1 MDIYSKVQRFVGL
14 ILCAGFLFGCAS
26 RIPRSVD
33 FEVIPAQFEVA
44 YQEIGPKIFIIQNE
58 NDLKKAMELLQLSA
72 PEGLPDLNFYFQ
84 QHTVLLLYG
93 GMQRSNGFMF
103 GAESVQAKKQS
114 VTITARLL
122 QPAADCIVASVI
134 TYPMQL
140 IAIDHLGGTDFSL
153 DLVNAMRPCR

>member
-1 MDIYSKVQRFVGL
+1 MDIHSKVQRFVGL
-14 ILCAGFLFGCAS
+14 ILCTGFLFGCAS
-26 RIPRSVD
+26 RIPRDVD
-33 FEVIPAQFEVA
+33 FEVIPAHFEVA
-44 YQEIGPKIFIIQNE
+44 YQEIGPKIFILKSE

-72 PEGLPDLNFYFQ
+72 PDGLPDLNFYFE

-140 IAIDHLGGTDFSL
+140 IAIDHLGGNDFSL